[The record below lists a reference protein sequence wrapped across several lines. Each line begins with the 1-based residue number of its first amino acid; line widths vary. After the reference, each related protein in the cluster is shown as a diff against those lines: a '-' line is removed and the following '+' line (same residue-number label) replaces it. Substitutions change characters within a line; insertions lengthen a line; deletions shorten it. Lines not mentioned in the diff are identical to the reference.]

1 MPKWVGEGG
10 SSAWPLS
17 RGGTIVLIR
26 DPRTKPLMP
35 AGFRQASGTKQQDES
50 NLIFSR
56 LHGLIQLYNNSYTTK
71 TELYS

>member
-1 MPKWVGEGG
+1 VPKWVGEGG

-35 AGFRQASGTKQQDES
+35 AGFRQASSTKQPDKP
-50 NLIFSR
+50 NLTFLR
-56 LHGLIQLYNNSYTTK
+56 LNGLIQLFNKCYTAK
-71 TELYS
+71 M